1 MEPLGFA
8 ALALQEAFHKQR
20 TFAPAAAV
28 GLAVRGIQLNM
39 EPEAVVAFRLEHP
52 AEAACHSLPR
62 SIHALQVVS
71 LTPLADAMPRRL
83 DLLLVLAATGQSCL
97 LMKPCRSGGGVCDD
111 SFRNSSHID

>member
-1 MEPLGFA
+1 MRDVITFFVQIRQSDSFSEQAG
-8 ALALQEAFHKQR
+8 KQ
-20 TFAPAAAV
+20 
-28 GLAVRGIQLNM
+28 LLNM

-97 LMKPCRSGGGVCDD
+97 RADTK
-111 SFRNSSHID
+111 N